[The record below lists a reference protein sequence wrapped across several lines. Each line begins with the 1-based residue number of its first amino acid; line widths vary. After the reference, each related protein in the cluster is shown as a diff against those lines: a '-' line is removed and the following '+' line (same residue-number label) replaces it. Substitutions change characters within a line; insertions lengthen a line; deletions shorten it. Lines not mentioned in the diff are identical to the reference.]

1 MGFGEDGRES
11 NRARVRGRE
20 RERGRNGDIV
30 NNCSRRIVLIFYR
43 AIVTVVLLF
52 ASRPWHGYGL
62 AWHGISQQRATT
74 LGRTQYDYADSSS
87 RDTAYFNYHINSRTL
102 K

>member
-1 MGFGEDGRES
+1 MRWDGMGFGEDGKES
-11 NRARVRGRE
+11 NRVMVRGI
-20 RERGRNGDIV
+20 ERGRNGDIV

-74 LGRTQYDYADSSS
+74 LGRTQYDYADSSR
-87 RDTAYFNYHINSRTL
+87 RDTAYFNYHINS
-102 K
+102 

>member
-1 MGFGEDGRES
+1 MGRDG
-11 NRARVRGRE
+11 VRGGWEGVESCEGAGERE

-74 LGRTQYDYADSSS
+74 LGRTQYDYADSSR
-87 RDTAYFNYHINSRTL
+87 RDTAYFNYHQ
-102 K
+102 